1 MKRLKSLKAL
11 VCLASITICS
21 DDAKRDKQG
30 GIGKDHVLRRFNN
43 RLSGGI
49 RIHPETSDGS
59 VVKCLAHSHV
69 AGVLYSANSFRRL
82 ISPIRISWGAY
93 MGFEYDSENEGH
105 RKRC

>member
-30 GIGKDHVLRRFNN
+30 GI
-43 RLSGGI
+43 GGI